1 MPKIMGFCNLHG
13 NKSLGPLTENRPLGS
28 TSFLGRYALMDFT
41 LSNFS
46 NSGID
51 KVGILIETQ
60 PRSIMKHLGS
70 TNVFNNNTKLGF
82 EQVLYNEKH
91 SMNPLYNHDLNNL
104 KANDWLILDHRPDVI
119 VIAPSDLLYTLDFQ
133 PVIKQ
138 HLESKE
144 KLTMVYARTKKCKK
158 QFLFA
163 DAITLKDGRVVG
175 TFQNQG
181 TRDELDISLDT
192 FVISKDYLME
202 LLELGPQISATFG
215 LKELIRHLVNQ
226 TGVTFGSYKLT
237 GYLRAFDSLDSYFEN
252 SMEFLE
258 FEFRN
263 KVFIDG
269 WPIYTVSNNTPPA
282 RYGAN
287 AMIKNSMIA
296 NGAKINGTVINSII
310 SRNVV
315 VEEGARIENAIIFTD
330 TKVGKDVVIQ
340 RAIIDKY
347 VKIEKTKLLA
357 GKESVLYIKQGE
369 KL

>member
-1 MPKIMGFCNLHG
+1 MAKIMGFCNLHG
-13 NKSLGPLTENRPLGS
+13 NKGLGPLTENRPLGS

-91 SMNPLYNHDLNNL
+91 STNPLYNHDLNNL

-119 VIAPSDLLYTLDFQ
+119 VIAPSDLLYTLDFR
-133 PVIKQ
+133 PAIKQ
-138 HLESKE
+138 HLENKE
-144 KLTMVYARTKKCKK
+144 KLTIVYTRTKKGKK
-158 QFLFA
+158 QFLNS
-163 DAITLKDGRVVG
+163 DVLTLRDGRVINLV
-175 TFQNQG
+175 QNQG
-181 TRDELDISLDT
+181 IKDELDISVDT
-192 FVISKDYLME
+192 FIFSKDYLMT
-202 LLELGPQISATFG
+202 LLELGPQVSATFG
-215 LKELIRHLVNQ
+215 IKELIRYLLVQ
-226 TGVTFGSYKLT
+226 DSLSFGTYKLT
-237 GYLRAFDSLDSYFEN
+237 GYMRVFDGLESYFEN
-252 SMEFLE
+252 SMEFLD
-258 FEFRN
+258 FDFRN
-263 KVFIDG
+263 KVFLED

-282 RYGAN
+282 RYGTN
-287 AMIKNSMIA
+287 AIIKNSMIA

-315 VEEGARIENAIIFTD
+315 IEEGARIENSIVFTD
-330 TKVGKDVVIQ
+330 SKVGKDVVVQ